1 MGTVELVIDVG
12 SKVTTIFKKDVGL
25 IIQEPS
31 VVAINNK
38 HNKMALLESGKNAQ
52 RLMNT
57 SRRYDFQVLFPIKEG
72 SIFHERAAVLMY
84 RDFINRAVGSSIISP
99 KVKVIACVSCGLNNM
114 EKKDVEKTL
123 LKAGASE
130 VLIIESP
137 LAVAQGLSG
146 QNSSFIMDIGG
157 SKTEIAIIDRNG
169 IVAGFSINIGGDSIN
184 QAIIDY
190 VIDTRRCK
198 IKPSSAE
205 KVKRQIASMYDNDNS
220 PMIVNTEA
228 LHGDENVS
236 VRLVASELKQAI
248 CPVIDKIIEVAY
260 NYTFQI
266 PECIA
271 QEIYENGITLCGGSA
286 YIPGLADYISAQL
299 QLKVRVPDMPENAA
313 ALGASHFFNDK
324 ASLARL
330 LNVKGLDG

>member
-1 MGTVELVIDVG
+1 MGMVELVIDVG

-57 SRRYDFQVLFPIKEG
+57 RRYDFQILFPIKEG
-72 SIFHERAAVLMY
+72 AIFHERAAVLMY
-84 RDFINRAVGSSIISP
+84 KDFINRAVGRAVIAP
-99 KVKVIACVSCGLNNM
+99 KVKVIACVSCGLNNI

-130 VLIIESP
+130 VLILESP
-137 LAVAQGLSG
+137 LAVAQGLGG
-146 QNSSFIMDIGG
+146 QSSSFIMDIGG

-169 IVAGFSINIGGDSIN
+169 IVAGCSINIGGDAIN

-248 CPVIDKIIEVAY
+248 CPVIDKIVEVAY

-266 PECIA
+266 PEGIA

-299 QLKVRVPDMPENAA
+299 QLKVRVPDMPENAVA
-313 ALGASHFFNDK
+313 TGASNFFNDK

-330 LNVKGLDG
+330 LNVKGLNG